1 MADKLAFR
9 RSRPAAAPQLLPI
22 CSARVKFVP
31 WHRFMNPICRN
42 AVAAPRE
49 LRGVGR
55 LLVEVRLGPVR
66 ADSRLIIYQLHV
78 MSKRSLF
85 WGNGSGKLG
94 EAVYY
99 RAGGEQR
106 TRAYVKNV
114 KNPKSYQQALQRTKF
129 NNLVGCFKGISTAV
143 KTFYTNRASNQT
155 PFNAF
160 FRKNWPL
167 NLWVTDKEITGVN
180 EGVFQGFYVSN
191 GDLNLDTTITVESP
205 TLADP
210 NYYLTWTVPAGNY
223 TIPVGA
229 DSAQIVVGSE
239 LYQLLVGENNA
250 FGLPSEF
257 FVTVLLFQQ
266 GYASNAAQV
275 FSIRCAADSTDHFRF
290 IQGSPKLPV
299 PTQAQMDRLLF
310 VGNGNITAP
319 AGSTAG
325 TAVGVS
331 KICIGEQ
338 SATEAALALGAA
350 VVVSFKDASGKR
362 CTRSVVTYGKA
373 LQEIA
378 SDYTPSGEVGR
389 SIISQYEVAST
400 LIE

>member
-1 MADKLAFR
+1 
-9 RSRPAAAPQLLPI
+9 
-22 CSARVKFVP
+22 
-31 WHRFMNPICRN
+31 MNAVCPG

-66 ADSRLIIYQLHV
+66 ADSRLIINQSYI

-94 EAVYY
+94 EAVFY

-114 KNPKSYQQALQRTKF
+114 KNPKSYRQALQRTKF
-129 NNLVGCFKGISTAV
+129 NNLVGCFKGISIAV
-143 KTFYTNRASNQT
+143 KSFYTNRASNQS

-167 NLWVTDKEITGVN
+167 NLWVSDKEITGVS
-180 EGVFQGFYVSN
+180 EGVFQGLYVAD

-205 TLADP
+205 ALADQ

-223 TIPVGA
+223 TIPVGT

-239 LYQLLVGENNA
+239 LYQLLVGETNPY
-250 FGLPSEF
+250 GLPSEF
-257 FVTVLLFQQ
+257 YVTVMQFQQ
-266 GYASNAAQV
+266 GYANNAAQV
-275 FSIRCAADSTDHFRF
+275 FSIRCAADSTDHFRYV
-290 IQGSPKLPV
+290 QGSPKLPV
-299 PTQAQMDRLLF
+299 PTQSQMDRLLY
-310 VGNGNITAP
+310 VGNGVITAP
-319 AGSTAG
+319 KDSVAGK
-325 TAVGVS
+325 AVGVS
-331 KICIGEQ
+331 KICIGKQ
-338 SATEAALALGAA
+338 SALEDSLDLGAA

-373 LQEIA
+373 LQKIA
-378 SDYTPSGEVGR
+378 SDYTPSGDVGQ
-389 SIISQYEVAST
+389 SIISQYEVANA

>member
-1 MADKLAFR
+1 
-9 RSRPAAAPQLLPI
+9 
-22 CSARVKFVP
+22 
-31 WHRFMNPICRN
+31 
-42 AVAAPRE
+42 
-49 LRGVGR
+49 
-55 LLVEVRLGPVR
+55 
-66 ADSRLIIYQLHV
+66 

-85 WGNGSGKLG
+85 WGHGSGKLG
-94 EAVYY
+94 ESVYY

-106 TRAYVKNV
+106 TRAYTKIV
-114 KNPKSYQQALQRTKF
+114 KNPKTYSQAVQRTKF
-129 NNLVGCFKGISTAV
+129 NNLVGCYKAIATAV
-143 KTFYTNRASNQT
+143 QSFYTNKNANQS

-167 NLWVTDKEITGVN
+167 NRWVSDKETTGVN
-180 EGVFQGFYVSN
+180 EGVFQDFYVAN

-210 NYYLTWTVPAGNY
+210 NHYLTWTVPKGNY
-223 TIPVGA
+223 TIPVGT

-239 LYQLLVGENNA
+239 LYQLLVGETNPY
-250 FGLPSEF
+250 GLPSEF
-257 FVTVLLFQQ
+257 NVTVLLFQQ
-266 GYASNAAQV
+266 GYANNAAQV
-275 FSIRCAADSTDHFRF
+275 FSIRCTADSTDHFRF

-310 VGNGNITAP
+310 AGNGDITAP
-319 AGSTAG
+319 EGSTAG

-378 SDYTPSGEVGR
+378 SDYTVTGEAGR
-389 SIISQYEVAST
+389 SIISQYEEASG

>member
-1 MADKLAFR
+1 MASLR
-9 RSRPAAAPQLLPI
+9 TRSTFTAQPLPI
-22 CSARVKFVP
+22 CSAQFKFVP
-31 WHRFMNPICRN
+31 CHCFQET
-42 AVAAPRE
+42 ALTVGVAASRD

-55 LLVEVRLGPVR
+55 RLEGACWNTVR
-66 ADSRLIIYQLHV
+66 ADSRLIINQSYI

-85 WGNGSGKLG
+85 WGKGSGKLG

-106 TRAYVKNV
+106 TRAYVKTV
-114 KNPKSYQQALQRTKF
+114 KNPKTYQQALQRTKF

-143 KTFYTNRASNQT
+143 KSFYTKRASNQS

-167 NLWVTDKEITGVN
+167 NLWVSDKEITGVN
-180 EGVFQGFYVSN
+180 EGVFQGLYVAD
-191 GDLNLDTTITVESP
+191 GDLTLDTTITVESP

-210 NYYLTWTVPAGNY
+210 DYYLTWTVPAGNY
-223 TIPVGA
+223 TIPVGT

-239 LYQLLVGENNA
+239 LYQLLVGETNPY
-250 FGLPSEF
+250 GLPSEF
-257 FVTVLLFQQ
+257 YVTVLQFQQ
-266 GYASNAAQV
+266 GYANNAAQV
-275 FSIRCAADSTDHFRF
+275 FSIRCAADSTEHFRYV
-290 IQGSPKLPV
+290 QGSPKLPV
-299 PTQAQMDRLLF
+299 PTQAQMDRLLLA
-310 VGNGNITAP
+310 GDGTITAP

-325 TAVGVS
+325 KAVGVS
-331 KICIGEQ
+331 KICIGQQ

-389 SIISQYEVAST
+389 SIISQYEVANN

>member
-1 MADKLAFR
+1 
-9 RSRPAAAPQLLPI
+9 
-22 CSARVKFVP
+22 
-31 WHRFMNPICRN
+31 
-42 AVAAPRE
+42 
-49 LRGVGR
+49 
-55 LLVEVRLGPVR
+55 
-66 ADSRLIIYQLHV
+66 

-85 WGNGSGKLG
+85 WGKASGKLG

-114 KNPKSYQQALQRTKF
+114 KNPKSYQQAVQRTKF

-143 KTFYTNRASNQT
+143 KSFYTKRASNQT

-167 NLWVTDKEITGVN
+167 NLWVADKEITGVN
-180 EGVFQGFYVSN
+180 EGVFQGLYVAD
-191 GDLNLDTTITVESP
+191 GDLNIDTTITVESP
-205 TLADP
+205 ALADP

-223 TIPVGA
+223 TIPAGT

-239 LYQLLVGENNA
+239 LYQLLVGETNPY
-250 FGLPSEF
+250 GLPSEF
-257 FVTVLLFQQ
+257 NLTVLLFQQ
-266 GYASNAAQV
+266 GYACNAAQV
-275 FSIRCAADSTDHFRF
+275 FSIRCAADSTEHFHF
-290 IQGSPKLPV
+290 VQGSPKLSV
-299 PTQAQMDRLLF
+299 PTQTQMDNLLF
-310 VGNGNITAP
+310 VGNGTVTEATSSA
-319 AGSTAG
+319 AGKAE
-325 TAVGVS
+325 GVS
-331 KICIGEQ
+331 KICIGSQ
-338 SATEAALALGAA
+338 APTEAQMQYGAA

-378 SDYTPSGEVGR
+378 SDYTPSGGVGR

>member
-1 MADKLAFR
+1 
-9 RSRPAAAPQLLPI
+9 
-22 CSARVKFVP
+22 
-31 WHRFMNPICRN
+31 
-42 AVAAPRE
+42 
-49 LRGVGR
+49 
-55 LLVEVRLGPVR
+55 
-66 ADSRLIIYQLHV
+66 

-114 KNPKSYQQALQRTKF
+114 KNPKSYLQAAQRTKF
-129 NNLVGCFKGISTAV
+129 NNLVGCYKAISTVV
-143 KTFYTNRASNQT
+143 KSFFVNNNANQS

-167 NLWVTDKEITGVN
+167 NLWVSDKEVTGVN
-180 EGVFQGFYVSN
+180 EGVFQGFYVAN

-223 TIPVGA
+223 TIPVGT

-239 LYQLLVGENNA
+239 LYQLLVGETNPY
-250 FGLPSEF
+250 GLPSEF
-257 FVTVLLFQQ
+257 NVTVLLFQQ
-266 GYASNAAQV
+266 GFANNAAQV
-275 FSIRCAADSTDHFRF
+275 FSIRCAADSTDHFRYV
-290 IQGSPKLPV
+290 QGSPKLSA
-299 PTQAQMDRLLF
+299 PTQSEMDRLLF
-310 VGNGNITAP
+310 VGNGDITAP
-319 AGSTAG
+319 QNSTAG
-325 TAVGVS
+325 KATGVS
-331 KICIGEQ
+331 KICIGKQ
-338 SATEAALALGAA
+338 SATESALAFGAA

-362 CTRSVVTYGKA
+362 CTRSVVTYGQA
-373 LQEIA
+373 LQETA
-378 SDYTPSGEVGR
+378 RDYTVTGEVGK
-389 SIISQYEVAST
+389 SIISQYEVTNS

>member
-1 MADKLAFR
+1 
-9 RSRPAAAPQLLPI
+9 
-22 CSARVKFVP
+22 
-31 WHRFMNPICRN
+31 
-42 AVAAPRE
+42 
-49 LRGVGR
+49 
-55 LLVEVRLGPVR
+55 
-66 ADSRLIIYQLHV
+66 

-94 EAVYY
+94 EAVFY

-143 KTFYTNRASNQT
+143 KSFYTNRASNQS

-167 NLWVTDKEITGVN
+167 NLWVSDKETTGVN
-180 EGVFQGFYVSN
+180 EGVFQGLYVAD

-223 TIPVGA
+223 TIPVGT
-229 DSAQIVVGSE
+229 DSTQIVVGSE
-239 LYQLLVGENNA
+239 LYQLLVGETNP

-257 FVTVLLFQQ
+257 YVTVLLFQQ
-266 GYASNAAQV
+266 GYVNNAAQV
-275 FSIRCAADSTDHFRF
+275 FSIRCAADSADHFRF
-290 IQGSPKLPV
+290 VQGSPKLPV

-310 VGNGNITAP
+310 VGNGDITGPEASKP
-319 AGSTAG
+319 GKAT
-325 TAVGVS
+325 GVS
-331 KICIGEQ
+331 KICIGQ
-338 SATEAALALGAA
+338 QAPTEVQMQYGAA

-378 SDYTPSGEVGR
+378 RDYTPSGEVGR
-389 SIISQYEVAST
+389 SIISQYEVANN

>member
-1 MADKLAFR
+1 MNA
-9 RSRPAAAPQLLPI
+9 I
-22 CSARVKFVP
+22 CPS
-31 WHRFMNPICRN
+31 

-49 LRGVGR
+49 LCGVGR
-55 LLVEVRLGPVR
+55 LLVEVRLSPVR
-66 ADSRLIIYQLHV
+66 ADSRLIINQSYI

-94 EAVYY
+94 ETVYY

-143 KTFYTNRASNQT
+143 KSFYTNRSSNQS

-167 NLWVTDKEITGVN
+167 NLWVADKEITGVN
-180 EGVFQGFYVSN
+180 EGVFQGLYVADGN
-191 GDLNLDTTITVESP
+191 LNLDTTITVESP

-210 NYYLTWTVPAGNY
+210 NYYLVWTVPAGNY
-223 TIPVGA
+223 TIPTGT
-229 DSAQIVVGSE
+229 DEAQIVVGSE
-239 LYQLLVGENNA
+239 LYQLLVGETNPY
-250 FGLPSEF
+250 GLPSEF
-257 FVTVLLFQQ
+257 YVTVLLFQQ

-275 FSIRCAADSTDHFRF
+275 FSIRCAADSTDHFRYV
-290 IQGSPKLPV
+290 QGSPKLPV

-310 VGNGNITAP
+310 VGDGTLTEP
-319 AGSTAG
+319 TGSTAG

-338 SATEAALALGAA
+338 SATEAGLGSGAA

-373 LQEIA
+373 LQDTA

-389 SIISQYEVAST
+389 SIISQYEVANT

>member
-1 MADKLAFR
+1 
-9 RSRPAAAPQLLPI
+9 
-22 CSARVKFVP
+22 
-31 WHRFMNPICRN
+31 
-42 AVAAPRE
+42 
-49 LRGVGR
+49 
-55 LLVEVRLGPVR
+55 
-66 ADSRLIIYQLHV
+66 

-85 WGNGSGKLG
+85 WGHGSGKLG

-106 TRAYVKNV
+106 TRAYTKIV
-114 KNPKSYQQALQRTKF
+114 KNPKTYSQAVQRTKF

-143 KTFYTNRASNQT
+143 KSFYTNRASNQS

-167 NLWVTDKEITGVN
+167 SLWVADKEITGVN
-180 EGVFQGFYVSN
+180 EGVFQGLYVADGN
-191 GDLNLDTTITVESP
+191 LNLDTTITVESP

-223 TIPVGA
+223 TIPIGT

-239 LYQLLVGENNA
+239 LYQLLVGETNPY
-250 FGLPSEF
+250 GLPSEF
-257 FVTVLLFQQ
+257 YVTLLLFQQ

-275 FSIRCAADSTDHFRF
+275 FSIRCAADSTDHFRYV
-290 IQGSPKLPV
+290 QGSPKLSV
-299 PTQAQMDRLLF
+299 PTQAQMDKLLF
-310 VGNGNITAP
+310 VGKGTITP
-319 AGSTAG
+319 PTGSAAG

-331 KICIGEQ
+331 KICIGKQ
-338 SATEAALALGAA
+338 SSTETGLDSGAA

-373 LQEIA
+373 LQDIA

-389 SIISQYEVAST
+389 SIISQYEVANT

>member
-1 MADKLAFR
+1 
-9 RSRPAAAPQLLPI
+9 
-22 CSARVKFVP
+22 
-31 WHRFMNPICRN
+31 
-42 AVAAPRE
+42 
-49 LRGVGR
+49 
-55 LLVEVRLGPVR
+55 
-66 ADSRLIIYQLHV
+66 

-85 WGNGSGKLG
+85 WGHGSGKLG

-106 TRAYVKNV
+106 TRAYTKIV
-114 KNPKSYQQALQRTKF
+114 KNPKTYSQAVQRTKF
-129 NNLVGCFKGISTAV
+129 NNLVGCYKAIATAV
-143 KTFYTNRASNQT
+143 QSFYTNKNANQS

-167 NLWVTDKEITGVN
+167 NRWVSDKEMTGVN
-180 EGVFQGFYVSN
+180 EGVFLDFYVAN

-210 NYYLTWTVPAGNY
+210 NYYLTWTVPKGNY
-223 TIPVGA
+223 TIPVGT

-239 LYQLLVGENNA
+239 LYQLLVGETNPY
-250 FGLPSEF
+250 GLPSEF
-257 FVTVLLFQQ
+257 NVTVFLFQQ
-266 GYASNAAQV
+266 GYANNAAQV
-275 FSIRCAADSTDHFRF
+275 FSIRCAADSTDHFRY
-290 IQGSPKLPV
+290 IQGSPKLSV
-299 PTQAQMDRLLF
+299 PTQTQMDRLLL
-310 VGNGNITAP
+310 VGDGNITAP
-319 AGSTAG
+319 EGSNAG

-338 SATEAALALGAA
+338 STTEAGLALGAA

-373 LQEIA
+373 LQAIA
-378 SDYTPSGEVGR
+378 NDYTVTGEAGR

>member
-1 MADKLAFR
+1 
-9 RSRPAAAPQLLPI
+9 
-22 CSARVKFVP
+22 
-31 WHRFMNPICRN
+31 
-42 AVAAPRE
+42 
-49 LRGVGR
+49 
-55 LLVEVRLGPVR
+55 
-66 ADSRLIIYQLHV
+66 

-85 WGNGSGKLG
+85 WGKASGKLG

-114 KNPKSYQQALQRTKF
+114 KNPKSHQQAIQRTKF
-129 NNLVGCFKGISTAV
+129 NNLVGCFKGISTPV
-143 KTFYTNRASNQT
+143 KSFYTKRASNQS

-180 EGVFQGFYVSN
+180 EGVFQGLYVAD
-191 GDLNLDTTITVESP
+191 GDLNIDTTITVESP
-205 TLADP
+205 RLANPDF
-210 NYYLTWTVPAGNY
+210 YLTWTVPAGNY
-223 TIPVGA
+223 TIPTGT

-239 LYQLLVGENNA
+239 LYQLLVGENNT

-266 GYASNAAQV
+266 GFACNGAQV
-275 FSIRCAADSTDHFRF
+275 FSIRCAADSTDHFRY
-290 IQGSPKLPV
+290 IQGSPKLSV
-299 PTQAQMDRLLF
+299 PTQAKMDRLLF
-310 VGNGNITAP
+310 VGDGTITPPTSSA
-319 AGSTAG
+319 AGK
-325 TAVGVS
+325 AVGVS
-331 KICIGEQ
+331 KICINEH
-338 SATEAALALGAA
+338 STTEAELAMGAA

-362 CTRSVVTYGKA
+362 CTRSVVTYGEA

-378 SDYTPSGEVGR
+378 RDYTVTGDVGK
-389 SIISQYEVAST
+389 SIISQYEISNN

>member
-1 MADKLAFR
+1 
-9 RSRPAAAPQLLPI
+9 
-22 CSARVKFVP
+22 
-31 WHRFMNPICRN
+31 
-42 AVAAPRE
+42 
-49 LRGVGR
+49 
-55 LLVEVRLGPVR
+55 
-66 ADSRLIIYQLHV
+66 

-106 TRAYVKNV
+106 SRAYVKNV

-143 KTFYTNRASNQT
+143 KSFYNNRASNQS

-180 EGVFQGFYVSN
+180 EGVFQGLYVADGN
-191 GDLNLDTTITVESP
+191 LNLDTTITVESP

-210 NYYLTWTVPAGNY
+210 DYYLVWTVPAGNY
-223 TIPVGA
+223 TIPIGT
-229 DSAQIVVGSE
+229 DGAQIVVGSE
-239 LYQLLVGENNA
+239 LYQLLVGKTNPY
-250 FGLPSEF
+250 GLPSEF
-257 FVTVLLFQQ
+257 YVTVMLFRQ

-275 FSIRCAADSTDHFRF
+275 FSIRCAADSTDHFRYV
-290 IQGSPKLPV
+290 QGSPKLPV
-299 PTQAQMDRLLF
+299 PTQSKMDRLLF
-310 VGNGNITAP
+310 VGDGTITEP
-319 AGSTAG
+319 TDSTAG
-325 TAVGVS
+325 TAVNVS

-338 SATEAALALGAA
+338 AATEASLNLGAA

-373 LQEIA
+373 LQDIA
-378 SDYTPSGEVGR
+378 SDYTPSGEVGK
-389 SIISQYEVAST
+389 SIISQYEVANT

>member
-1 MADKLAFR
+1 
-9 RSRPAAAPQLLPI
+9 
-22 CSARVKFVP
+22 
-31 WHRFMNPICRN
+31 MNTTHSG
-42 AVAAPRE
+42 AVAASRD

-55 LLVEVRLGPVR
+55 RLEGAFLDTVR
-66 ADSRLIIYQLHV
+66 ADSRLIINQSHI

-85 WGNGSGKLG
+85 WGKGSGKLG

-106 TRAYVKNV
+106 TRAYVKTV
-114 KNPKSYQQALQRTKF
+114 KNPKTYQQALQRTKF

-143 KTFYTNRASNQT
+143 KSFYTNRASNQS

-167 NLWVTDKEITGVN
+167 NLWVADKEITGVN
-180 EGVFQGFYVSN
+180 EGVFQGLYVADGN
-191 GDLNLDTTITVESP
+191 LNLDTTITVESP

-223 TIPVGA
+223 TIPVGT
-229 DSAQIVVGSE
+229 DGAQIVVGSE
-239 LYQLLVGENNA
+239 LYQLLVGETNPY
-250 FGLPSEF
+250 GLPSEF
-257 FVTVLLFQQ
+257 YVTVLLFQQ
-266 GYASNAAQV
+266 GYACNAAQV
-275 FSIRCAADSTDHFRF
+275 FSIRCAADSTDHFRYV
-290 IQGSPKLPV
+290 QGSPKLPV
-299 PTQAQMDRLLF
+299 PTQAKMDRLLF
-310 VGNGNITAP
+310 VGDGTLTGP
-319 AGSTAG
+319 TGSTAG

-331 KICIGEQ
+331 KICIGKQ
-338 SATEAALALGAA
+338 SATEAGLDLGAA

-373 LQEIA
+373 LQDIA

-389 SIISQYEVAST
+389 SIISQYEVANT

>member
-1 MADKLAFR
+1 MADKLALR

-22 CSARVKFVP
+22 CSARVKLVP
-31 WHRFMNPICRN
+31 WRRFMNSICQN

-66 ADSRLIIYQLHV
+66 ADSRLIIYQSHV

-143 KTFYTNRASNQT
+143 KSFYTNRASNQT

-167 NLWVTDKEITGVN
+167 NLWVADKEITGVN
-180 EGVFQGFYVSN
+180 EGISQGLYVAN

-223 TIPVGA
+223 TIPVGT

-239 LYQLLVGENNA
+239 LYQLLVGETNPY
-250 FGLPSEF
+250 GLPSEF
-257 FVTVLLFQQ
+257 YVTVLQFQQ

-275 FSIRCAADSTDHFRF
+275 FSIRCAADSVDHFRYV
-290 IQGSPKLPV
+290 QGSPKLPV

-310 VGNGNITAP
+310 VGNGTITAP

-325 TAVGVS
+325 KAVGVS

-338 SATEAALALGAA
+338 SATEADLALGAA

-389 SIISQYEVAST
+389 SIISQYEVANT

>member
-1 MADKLAFR
+1 
-9 RSRPAAAPQLLPI
+9 
-22 CSARVKFVP
+22 
-31 WHRFMNPICRN
+31 
-42 AVAAPRE
+42 
-49 LRGVGR
+49 
-55 LLVEVRLGPVR
+55 
-66 ADSRLIIYQLHV
+66 

-85 WGNGSGKLG
+85 WGHGSGKLG

-106 TRAYVKNV
+106 TRAYTKIV
-114 KNPKSYQQALQRTKF
+114 KNPKTYSQAVQRTKF
-129 NNLVGCFKGISTAV
+129 NNLVGCYKAISTAV
-143 KTFYTNRASNQT
+143 KSFYTNKNANQS

-167 NLWVTDKEITGVN
+167 NRWVSDKEMTGVN
-180 EGVFQGFYVSN
+180 EGIFQDFYVAN
-191 GDLNLDTTITVESP
+191 GDLNLDTTISVESP
-205 TLADP
+205 KLAEP
-210 NYYLTWTVPAGNY
+210 NYYLTWTVPSGNY
-223 TIPVGA
+223 TIPKGT

-239 LYQLLVGENNA
+239 LYQLLVGETNPY
-250 FGLPSEF
+250 GLPSEF
-257 FVTVLLFQQ
+257 YVTVLLFQQ
-266 GYASNAAQV
+266 GYANNAAQV
-275 FSIRCAADSTDHFRF
+275 FSIRCAADSTDHFKY

-299 PTQAQMDRLLF
+299 PTQAKMDRLLF
-310 VGNGNITAP
+310 VGDGDITEP
-319 AGSTAG
+319 EGSAAG

-331 KICIGEQ
+331 KICIGAQ
-338 SATEAALALGAA
+338 ASTEADLELGAA
-350 VVVSFKDASGKR
+350 IVVSFKDASGKR

>member
-1 MADKLAFR
+1 
-9 RSRPAAAPQLLPI
+9 
-22 CSARVKFVP
+22 
-31 WHRFMNPICRN
+31 
-42 AVAAPRE
+42 
-49 LRGVGR
+49 
-55 LLVEVRLGPVR
+55 
-66 ADSRLIIYQLHV
+66 

-85 WGNGSGKLG
+85 WGKGSGKLG

-106 TRAYVKNV
+106 TRAYVKTV
-114 KNPKSYQQALQRTKF
+114 KNPKTYQQALQRTKF

-143 KTFYTNRASNQT
+143 KSFYTKRASNQT

-167 NLWVTDKEITGVN
+167 NLWVADKEITGVN
-180 EGVFQGFYVSN
+180 EGVFQGLYVAD

-205 TLADP
+205 TLVDP

-223 TIPVGA
+223 TIPVGT
-229 DSAQIVVGSE
+229 DSAQIVVGGE
-239 LYQLLVGENNA
+239 LYQLLVGETNPY
-250 FGLPSEF
+250 GLPSEF
-257 FVTVLLFQQ
+257 NVTVLLFQQ
-266 GYASNAAQV
+266 GYACNAAQV
-275 FSIRCAADSTDHFRF
+275 FSIRCAADSTDHFKY

-299 PTQAQMDRLLF
+299 PTQAKMDCLLF
-310 VGNGNITAP
+310 AGDGTITPP

-325 TAVGVS
+325 KAVGVS

-338 SATEAALALGAA
+338 AATEAALAFGAA

-389 SIISQYEVAST
+389 SIISQYEVANN